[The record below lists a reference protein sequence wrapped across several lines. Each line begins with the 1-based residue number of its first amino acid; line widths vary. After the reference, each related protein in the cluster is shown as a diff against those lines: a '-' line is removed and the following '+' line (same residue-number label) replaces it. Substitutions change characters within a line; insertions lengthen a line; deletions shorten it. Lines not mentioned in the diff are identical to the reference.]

1 MDETETLPVQPKLAE
16 ARHAALSLLQA
27 SKITSAPV
35 KLNDTL
41 SQVRKTFDV
50 TIMGATEA
58 QIGSKIDAVTKR
70 EDAEVYIL
78 YNKDRHINR
87 QRFSFAHELG
97 HLHLGHVHGGAS
109 IDLASQNFDEI
120 EANQFAAQLLMPPAF
135 LRTDIKGGLKDIVEL
150 AKKYQVSEEALW
162 WQIEK
167 AGLLKLF

>member
-1 MDETETLPVQPKLAE
+1 MDETETLPAQAKLAE
-16 ARHAALSLLQA
+16 ARHAALKLLQA

-35 KLNDTL
+35 RLNDTL
-41 SQVRKTFDV
+41 PHVRKTFDV
-50 TIMGATEA
+50 TIMGVAET

-70 EDAEVYIL
+70 EGSDVYIL

-135 LRTDIKGGLKDIVEL
+135 LRNDIKGGMKDVAAL

-162 WQIEK
+162 WQIDK
-167 AGLLKLF
+167 SGLLKLF